1 MIPAAT
7 PQEAMFVIERKL
19 LTARARC
26 ERIRYFPYP
35 GPDRRLVIACAEL
48 ADGSDIQ
55 VLARLDFPI
64 AMAGDDYDE
73 AAIGRAFQMPS
84 RSVH

>member
-1 MIPAAT
+1 LGAGAFIVAGRLMIPAAT

-55 VLARLDFPI
+55 ELARLDS
-64 AMAGDDYDE
+64 DRHD
-73 AAIGRAFQMPS
+73 R
-84 RSVH
+84 R